1 MSCWGSLR
9 KTAYLLLPLLIYFVI
24 HDVLQIL
31 LLAVT
36 EQFLQRGGIAADLIS
51 EHAATVKGLVS
62 GLSVLGGVAVL
73 WKAAE
78 SEIGAE
84 DDTGRWKRQES
95 EVVKRNVL
103 WTRVEKYILSAVL
116 AFCFSMGL
124 NIVFYQ
130 TGFSGSSESYE
141 AVYELQYGVKFV
153 IGVILYGL
161 VSPLAEE
168 IIFRGLLFQR
178 MKRCF
183 NYRIALIVSS
193 LLFGFYHGNV
203 VQAVYGT
210 ALGLVI
216 AWSYELFGDFMVP
229 LLFHAVANISVYTMT
244 YGNRLSEMKRQN
256 ALITAIILLAIGGY
270 LLFWLQMKQNRNQK
284 KE

>member
-9 KTAYLLLPLLIYFVI
+9 KTAYLLLPLFIYFVI

-51 EHAATVKGLVS
+51 EHATTVKGLVS
-62 GLSVLGGVAVL
+62 GLSILGGVAVL

-103 WTRVEKYILSAVL
+103 WTRVEKYILPAVL

-193 LLFGFYHGNV
+193 LLFGLYHGNV